1 MPSAWLELDVD
12 LRQRL
17 RDVLEEPPRPV
28 TEAELRKLTEQG
40 AACALLLGAQL
51 ERAERTLAGLSS
63 DPASSLTE
71 IAASLREVNELRPD
85 LDELQGLLDDLN
97 GRARE
102 VRRSWVAS

>member
-1 MPSAWLELDVD
+1 VPDALDAELK
-12 LRQRL
+12 QRL
-17 RDVLEEPPRPV
+17 RAVLEDERV

-40 AACALLLGAQL
+40 GACALLVGAQL
-51 ERAERTLAGLSS
+51 ERAERTLARLAA
-63 DPASSLTE
+63 DPTSSLSD

-85 LDELQGLLDDLN
+85 LDELHELLGHLN

>member
-1 MPSAWLELDVD
+1 MARVPIQLDAA
-12 LRQRL
+12 LKHRL
-17 RDVLEEPPRPV
+17 RAVLADERV

-51 ERAERTLAGLSS
+51 ERTEQTLAGLSS

-71 IAASLREVNELRPD
+71 IAASLRQVNELRPD
-85 LDELQGLLDDLN
+85 LDELHGLLDELN

>member
-1 MPSAWLELDVD
+1 MARVPIQLDAELK
-12 LRQRL
+12 QRL
-17 RDVLEEPPRPV
+17 RAVLDDERV
-28 TEAELRKLTEQG
+28 TEAELRKLSEQG
-40 AACALLLGAQL
+40 VACSLLLGAQL
-51 ERAERTLAGLSS
+51 ERAEQTLVGLSS

-85 LDELQGLLDDLN
+85 LDELQGLLDALN